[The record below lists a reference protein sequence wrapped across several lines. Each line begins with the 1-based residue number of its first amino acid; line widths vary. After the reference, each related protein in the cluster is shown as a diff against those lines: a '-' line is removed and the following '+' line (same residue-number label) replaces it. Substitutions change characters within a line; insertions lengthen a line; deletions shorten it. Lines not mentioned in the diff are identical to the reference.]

1 MFRWWPLLQ
10 HVLVIV
16 GFSLMCFWVAMQK
29 QPPNNTFLCIG
40 LLGCFVG
47 TALMEAGGR
56 LRQYEDRIRKLEG
69 ELARR
74 SQFVP

>member
-1 MFRWWPLLQ
+1 MFRWRPLLG

-16 GFSLMCFWVAMQK
+16 YFSLMLFWYSQQERPV
-29 QPPNNTFLCIG
+29 NVTLGCIG

-74 SQFVP
+74 PQYVP